1 MVHENSLKNLI
12 PGNKR
17 GSKEMSKLGH
27 IAGLKSVEVKRKKKK
42 MRELIQTLLSM
53 PTKLNRVKGKMA
65 EMGFEEEDMTNQLH
79 MILSVY
85 KKAIQGDIS
94 AAIFMRDTAGEKP
107 AEKQEISGAMP
118 VIISGEDKLE

>member
-1 MVHENSLKNLI
+1 
-12 PGNKR
+12 
-17 GSKEMSKLGH
+17 
-27 IAGLKSVEVKRKKKK
+27 
-42 MRELIQTLLSM
+42 M

-107 AEKQEISGAMP
+107 VDKQEISGAMP

>member
-17 GSKEMSKLGH
+17 SHQQLSELGH

-42 MRELIQTLLSM
+42 MRELVQTLLSM
-53 PTKLNRVKGKMA
+53 PTKFNKVKEKMA

-85 KKAIQGDIS
+85 QRAIKGDIS